1 MGTMKDYQ
9 LEVYL
14 NNGVRL
20 QTRFSQNLEEGQRP
34 AARFYL
40 GYSSDAAM
48 TQDLPWIAVGEIAYM
63 PDEAV
68 AVRIIPANEADQ
80 QLGQLRAV

>member
-1 MGTMKDYQ
+1 MKEFQ

-14 NNGVRL
+14 TNGVRL
-20 QTRFSQNLEEGQRP
+20 QTRFSQDLEDGQRP
-34 AARFYL
+34 ATRFYL
-40 GYSSDAAM
+40 GYSSDTTT
-48 TQDLPWIAVGEIAYM
+48 TQDLPWIAVGDIAYM

-68 AVRIIPANEADQ
+68 AIRIVPAGETEQ

>member
-20 QTRFSQNLEEGQRP
+20 QTRFS
-34 AARFYL
+34 
-40 GYSSDAAM
+40 
-48 TQDLPWIAVGEIAYM
+48 QDLPWIAVGEIAYM